1 MRIRTIVRSLPVA
14 LLLISLSALGVM
26 AQPKSSDKIYEQMS
40 RAERAVFISAQLK
53 RLGRDIS
60 GNEYQFTPEF
70 EQDVQKALSH
80 YNSRLQRTTKTDLRV
95 VLERGRSHAPTLMAP
110 FRARNLSPLF
120 GLYIPFIESEYKNID
135 SPEITAVGMFQF
147 LPKTGENFGLTRDE
161 LLDVAKSA
169 DAAAR
174 YITNSLESF
183 KNDPMK
189 EALAVLSY
197 NRGTPK
203 TLSAMKILVN
213 DQNRQCSICALNADR
228 SKLDEAFNHENVFYV
243 PLFFAAAIIGENPQA
258 FGVQVQ
264 PLSSN

>member
-1 MRIRTIVRSLPVA
+1 
-14 LLLISLSALGVM
+14 
-26 AQPKSSDKIYEQMS
+26 
-40 RAERAVFISAQLK
+40 
-53 RLGRDIS
+53 
-60 GNEYQFTPEF
+60 
-70 EQDVQKALSH
+70 
-80 YNSRLQRTTKTDLRV
+80 
-95 VLERGRSHAPTLMAP
+95 MAP

-135 SPEITAVGMFQF
+135 SPDINAVGMFQF
-147 LPKTGENFGLTRDE
+147 LPKTGEDFGLSRDE

-174 YITNSLESF
+174 YITNSLKSF
-183 KNDPMK
+183 KGDPMK

-197 NRGTPK
+197 NRGTSK

-213 DQNRQCSICALNADR
+213 ETNRQCSICALNADR

-258 FGVQVQ
+258 FGVNMQ
-264 PLSSN
+264 PLSAN

>member
-1 MRIRTIVRSLPVA
+1 MKIQSIARSLAVA
-14 LLLISLSALGVM
+14 MFVIGLFSLSVT
-26 AQPKSSDKIYEQMS
+26 AQTKSSEKIYEQMS
-40 RAERAVFISAQLK
+40 RAERAVFISAQMK
-53 RLGRDIS
+53 RLSREIS
-60 GNEYQFTPEF
+60 GNEYQLTPEF
-70 EQDVQKALSH
+70 EQDIQKAVSH
-80 YNSRLQRTTKTDLRV
+80 YASRLERSSKSDLRLT
-95 VLERGRSHAPTLMAP
+95 LERGRSHAPTLMAP

-135 SPEITAVGMFQF
+135 SPEINGVGMFQF
-147 LPKTGENFGLTRDE
+147 LPKTGENFGLSRDE

-174 YITNSLESF
+174 YITNSLETF
-183 KNDPMK
+183 KHDPMK

-258 FGVQVQ
+258 FGIQMQ